1 MTSSPSSLL
10 RTTAPFR
17 ADHVGSLLRTDKI
30 KQARLQQSSGA
41 ITAEQLRQIE
51 DEEIRRIVAKQEEIG
66 LQSISDGE
74 FRRAWWHFDFLENLD
89 GVEAF
94 EAEQG
99 IQFHGVTTKARGIK
113 VVDKIDFTGHP
124 HLDDYR
130 FLHSVVSPDRT
141 AKMTIPSPNMLQF
154 RGKIESD
161 LYADSDV
168 LLNDLGLAYQK
179 ALRAFYDAGC
189 RYLQLDDT
197 SWAAFF
203 SDEAKAKLRAEG
215 KDPDRMLADSVK
227 LVNLAVANRPDDMV
241 ITMHICRGNFRSTW
255 TASGSYDG
263 AADAIMDQLNLNGLF
278 MEFDD
283 ERSGSLDVLR
293 HVKRRDLQI
302 VLGLITSKHGEL
314 ESTDD
319 IKRRIDEAAK
329 YVNLDQ
335 LCLSPQC
342 GFASTEE
349 GNLLTEEQ
357 QWEKLRHVI
366 QIAEDVWK

>member
-1 MTSSPSSLL
+1 MSSSSSLL

-17 ADHVGSLLRTDKI
+17 ADHVGSLLRTEKI
-30 KQARLQQSSGA
+30 KKTRLQHTAGV
-41 ITAEQLRQIE
+41 ITAEQLRE
-51 DEEIRRIVAKQEEIG
+51 LENEEIRRIVTKQEEIG
-66 LQSISDGE
+66 LQSITDGE

-99 IQFHGVTTKARGIK
+99 IQFHGVTTKPRGIK
-113 VVDKIDFTGHP
+113 VTDRIDFTNHP
-124 HLDDYR
+124 HLDDYK
-130 FLHSVVSPDRT
+130 FLHSIVSADRT

-154 RGKIESD
+154 RGKVATER
-161 LYADSDV
+161 YEDSDV
-168 LLNDLGLAYQK
+168 LLQDLGLAYQK

-197 SWAAFF
+197 SWASFF
-203 SDEAKAKLRAEG
+203 SEETKQKLRADG
-215 KDPDRMLADSVK
+215 KDPDRMLADAVK
-227 LVNLAVANRPDDMV
+227 LLNLSVANRPDDMV

-255 TASGSYDG
+255 TASGGYDG
-263 AADAIMDQLNLNGLF
+263 AADAILDQLNLNGLF

-283 ERSGSLDVLR
+283 ERSGSLDVLS
-293 HVKRRDLQI
+293 HVKRKDLQI
-302 VLGLITSKHGEL
+302 VLGLVTSKTGEL
-314 ESTDD
+314 ESKDA
-319 IKRRIDEAAK
+319 IKRRIDEAARF
-329 YVNLDQ
+329 VNLDQ

-357 QWEKLRHVI
+357 QWDKLRHVI
-366 QIAEDVWK
+366 EIADEVWS

>member
-1 MTSSPSSLL
+1 MTSSPSSLQ

-17 ADHVGSLLRTDKI
+17 ADHVGSLLRTEKI
-30 KQARLQQSSGA
+30 KKARLQHTAGV
-41 ITAEQLRQIE
+41 ITAEQLREIE
-51 DEEIRRIVAKQEEIG
+51 NEEIRRIAAKQEEIG
-66 LQSISDGE
+66 LQSITDGE
-74 FRRAWWHFDFLENLD
+74 FRRAWWHFDFLEHLD

-94 EAEQG
+94 EAQQG
-99 IQFHGVTTKARGIK
+99 IQFHGVTTKPRGIK
-113 VVDKIDFTGHP
+113 VIDKIDFTSHP
-124 HLDDYR
+124 HLEDYK

-154 RGKIESD
+154 RGQIGTD
-161 LYADSDV
+161 LYSDSDV

-179 ALRAFYDAGC
+179 ALRAFYDEGC

-203 SDEAKAKLRAEG
+203 SDGAKQKLRAEG
-215 KDPDRMLADSVK
+215 KNPDQMLADSVK
-227 LVNLAVANRPDDMV
+227 LINLAVANRPDDMV

-255 TASGSYDG
+255 TASGGYEG
-263 AADAIMDQLNLNGLF
+263 AADAILDQLNLNGLF

-283 ERSGSLDVLR
+283 ERSGSLDVLK
-293 HVKRRDLQI
+293 HVKRKDLQL

-314 ESTDD
+314 ESKDD
-319 IKRRIDEAAK
+319 IKRRIDQAARH
-329 YVNLDQ
+329 VNLDQ

-357 QWEKLRHVI
+357 QWDKLRHVI
-366 QIAEDVWK
+366 EIAQDVWK

>member
-1 MTSSPSSLL
+1 MTSSLSSSQ

-17 ADHVGSLLRTDKI
+17 ADHVGSLLRTEKI
-30 KQARLQQSSGA
+30 KKARLQHTAGV
-41 ITAEQLRQIE
+41 ITVEQLREIE
-51 DEEIRRIVAKQEEIG
+51 NEEIRRIAAKQEEIG
-66 LQSISDGE
+66 LQSITDGE

-94 EAEQG
+94 EAQQG
-99 IQFHGVTTKARGIK
+99 IQFHGVTTKPRGIK
-113 VVDKIDFTGHP
+113 VIDKIDFTSHP
-124 HLDDYR
+124 HLEDYK

-154 RGKIESD
+154 RGQIGTD
-161 LYADSDV
+161 LYSDSDV

-179 ALRAFYDAGC
+179 ALRAFYDEGC

-203 SDEAKAKLRAEG
+203 SDEAKQKLRAEG
-215 KDPDRMLADSVK
+215 KNLDQMLADSVK
-227 LVNLAVANRPDDMV
+227 LINLAVANRPDDMV

-255 TASGSYDG
+255 TASGGYEG
-263 AADAIMDQLNLNGLF
+263 AADAILDQLNLNGLF

-283 ERSGSLDVLR
+283 ERSGSLDVLK
-293 HVKRRDLQI
+293 HVKRKDLQL

-314 ESTDD
+314 ESKDD
-319 IKRRIDEAAK
+319 IKRRIDQAAR

-357 QWEKLRHVI
+357 QWDKLRHVI
-366 QIAEDVWK
+366 EIAQDVWK